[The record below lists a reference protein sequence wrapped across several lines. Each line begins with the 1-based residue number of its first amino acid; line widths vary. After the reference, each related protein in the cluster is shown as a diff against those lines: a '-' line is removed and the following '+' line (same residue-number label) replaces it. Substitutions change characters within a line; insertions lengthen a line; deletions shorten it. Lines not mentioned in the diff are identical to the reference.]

1 MFSFWQKILS
11 RLETTDLWFLV
22 LRIAMILVGMV
33 WYHWVPYDASTQF
46 IFGLLLSGFV
56 VYTVILYVSIFLW
69 PGRIRTFY
77 LVAMAVDLLFIFFLV
92 KYVGKLQGSFFIA
105 FYLLV
110 GLHSFYFGPLVGLF
124 TALAAASLYTYLY
137 FDFCRPLSP
146 SELFLRIS
154 F

>member
-1 MFSFWQKILS
+1 MFSFRQKILS

-22 LRIAMILVGMV
+22 LRVVTILVGMA
-33 WYHWVPYDASTQF
+33 WYRWVPYDASPQF
-46 IFGLLLSGFV
+46 IFALLLSGFV

-77 LVAMAVDLLFIFFLV
+77 LVAMAIDLLFIFSLV
-92 KYVGKLQGSFFIA
+92 GYVDKLQGSFFIA

-124 TALAAASLYTYLY
+124 ADRKSTRL
-137 FDFCRPLSP
+137 
-146 SELFLRIS
+146 
-154 F
+154 